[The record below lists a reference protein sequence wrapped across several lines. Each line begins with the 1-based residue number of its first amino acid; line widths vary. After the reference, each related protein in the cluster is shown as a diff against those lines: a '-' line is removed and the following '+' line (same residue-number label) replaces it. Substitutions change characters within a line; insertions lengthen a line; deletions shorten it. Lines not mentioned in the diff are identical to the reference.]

1 MAVSAQIPNN
11 TYVTNGITTTFPYT
25 FKITRASDLKVFVN
39 DIEITTGFTLT
50 GVGNDGGGSV
60 VFSVAPIAGSCY
72 IYRAMPISRD
82 TDYITAGALE
92 AETLNEDVDATVM
105 MIQDLTYNVSRNFE
119 DLTGKPT
126 TLDGYGI
133 TDALK
138 KTGDTMTGV
147 LTLAA
152 ITPSGI
158 YDATSKAYVD
168 YYDSLKLDK
177 AGDTMTGHLILPSSA
192 VHNQYHAVQKYY
204 VDNALDLKINKA
216 GDTMTG
222 FLTLHSN
229 PTSPNHAVNKQYTDN
244 LHILQL
250 DKSGGTMTGMI
261 VLPADAP
268 TSPNHAVPKYY
279 VDNSVATHSADETK
293 HLTSAQN
300 TWLDSITATA
310 AQINFLTGTTSS
322 VQTQLDS
329 KLNLTGGTLSGSL
342 RVNAP
347 ILSLNSLT
355 VNSGTNNVAFGESSL
370 RYNTTGTQNTAVG
383 KWSLQNTTTGGYNVA
398 VGAAAAIANTT
409 GQLNTAIGGNTLYN
423 NLTGSGNTAIGN
435 SALFSSTGS
444 NNIAVGYNALYS
456 NTASGNLAV
465 GNSAL
470 YYNTTGTQNVAIG
483 TNGGLFNSGGIANTF
498 IGLNSGM
505 YNTVGYYNTALGNQ
519 AGYINA
525 TGYYNTSIG
534 FNAGNTA
541 TTTGG
546 TTYSSVTVTSGVSNN
561 NLGLTSGG
569 LIQVQAQTTN
579 GGFVSGSWYIFWH
592 NGTNVV
598 QYGGTLSGTTDF
610 ITNGAMN
617 WSNTSS
623 IGNNS
628 QVSGNHQVQL
638 GDASTTT
645 YVYGTVQNRSDKR
658 DKADIRDTVLGLDFI
673 NALRPVD
680 YRWDLRED
688 YVERITEEVEVDGV
702 SVVNMQVINH
712 KQDGSRKRKRYH
724 HGLIAQEVKEVIDK
738 TGVDF
743 GGYQDHSLAGGLERM
758 TIGYDELIA
767 PLIKAV
773 QELSKEVEAL
783 KNR

>member
-1 MAVSAQIPNN
+1 MYLSNYTINLYLFPFIFINIIIHNTTRSKIMKFDGIEILEGGVVKNLTVKSDSSYPASPELGELFYKIGEGLALYDGTDWSIITVVGQEMTTGDLIIEGEIHGPANFVIDPAAVGDNTGVVVIRGDLQVDGTTTTINSTTLTVTDKNIVLSSGAVNSAAADGA
-11 TYVTNGITTTFPYT
+11 GIT
-25 FKITRASDLKVFVN
+25 ISGAN
-39 DIEITTGFTLT
+39 ATLT
-50 GVGNDGGGSV
+50 YASSGDNF
-60 VFSVAPIAGSCY
+60 VFNK
-72 IYRAMPISRD
+72 
-82 TDYITAGALE
+82 ALE
-92 AETLNEDVDATVM
+92 LNA
-105 MIQDLTYNVSRNFE
+105 N
-119 DLTGKPT
+119 PT
-126 TLDGYGI
+126 TNLG
-133 TDALK
+133 
-138 KTGDTMTGV
+138 
-147 LTLAA
+147 AA
-152 ITPSGI
+152 T
-158 YDATSKAYVD
+158 KQYVD
-168 YYDSLKLDK
+168 TS
-177 AGDTMTGHLILPSSA
+177 TST
-192 VHNQYHAVQKYY
+192 HA
-204 VDNALDLKINKA
+204 
-216 GDTMTG
+216 
-222 FLTLHSN
+222 
-229 PTSPNHAVNKQYTDN
+229 
-244 LHILQL
+244 
-250 DKSGGTMTGMI
+250 
-261 VLPADAP
+261 
-268 TSPNHAVPKYY
+268 
-279 VDNSVATHSADETK
+279 ADETK

-300 TWLDSITATA
+300 TWIDSITATA
-310 AQINFLTGTTSS
+310 IEVNYLTGTTSS
-322 VQTQLDS
+322 VQTQLGS
-329 KLNLTGGTLSGSL
+329 KLNLTGGTLSGNL
-342 RVNAP
+342 RVNAQ

-355 VNSGTNNVAFGESSL
+355 VNTGDHNIAFGESAL

-398 VGAAAAIANTT
+398 VGASAAIANTT
-409 GQLNTAIGGNTLYN
+409 GQLNTAIGGNALYN

-645 YVYGTVQNRSDKR
+645 YVYGTVQNRSDER

-712 KQDGSRKRKRYH
+712 TKDGSRKRNRYH
-724 HGLIAQEVKEVIDK
+724 HGVIAQEVKDVIDA
-738 TGVDF
+738 TGIDF
-743 GGYQDHSLAGGLERM
+743 GGYQDHTIAGGMDRM

-773 QELSKEVEAL
+773 QELTTKNQELIARIEVLEQQ
-783 KNR
+783 